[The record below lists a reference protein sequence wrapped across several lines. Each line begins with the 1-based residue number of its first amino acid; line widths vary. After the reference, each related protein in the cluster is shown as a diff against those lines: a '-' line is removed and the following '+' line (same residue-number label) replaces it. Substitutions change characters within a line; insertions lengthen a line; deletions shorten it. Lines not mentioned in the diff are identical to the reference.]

1 MFRTILAILGIVFA
15 VIIIYFVFFY
25 DGQKRVQATPLNI
38 NLEEI
43 KPPEWKAYDEDG
55 LELINIDHDAEP
67 EWLFL
72 YKDGYG
78 TNQIGGVIY
87 DAQNR
92 PRGDFSI
99 PIASQVPTYL
109 VPYKLL
115 PDYPAS
121 KNQGYLGDLQ
131 VDYKTVGNQLVL
143 TPTATPAS
151 TPPPKAASMTGERL
165 LVRGSHYLLN
175 KKDGPAVV
183 NRFSVFWWVG
193 PEYGYSGALAYTPGW
208 FSLSKKKAD
217 DWADWKD
224 APERIN
230 RLWAWEPQVDRSN
243 ICRVVKWQLDPGDNP
258 PITWHFQALYEES
271 FLRFCTNGIPS
282 EPAFPE
288 GQVLAYL
295 LDGRSS
301 RWKKGTENPPKYAD
315 VNVFAI
321 SEPEITD
328 QPFQRPIAPV
338 DVDFEAADGFHSMRW
353 VLEMIPPATV
363 KDPVRWRIFRAEDR

>member
-1 MFRTILAILGIVFA
+1 MFRTILAILGIIFA

-25 DGQKRVQATPLNI
+25 DGQKRIQATPLNI

-43 KPPEWKAYDEDG
+43 KPPEWKAYDNG

-78 TNQIGGVIY
+78 TYQIGGVIY
-87 DAQNR
+87 DAQKR
-92 PRGDFSI
+92 PRDDFSI

-121 KNQGYLGDLQ
+121 KNQGYLGDSAVDRKTAGSQ
-131 VDYKTVGNQLVL
+131 VVL
-143 TPTATPAS
+143 TPLPTSAPDATPQA
-151 TPPPKAASMTGERL
+151 PAKAMAGDRL
-165 LVRGSHYLLN
+165 LVRGKFNNLVDRVSI
-175 KKDGPAVV
+175 
-183 NRFSVFWWVG
+183 FWWVG

-208 FSLSKKKAD
+208 FSLD
-217 DWADWKD
+217 DKNPNDWGQWD
-224 APERIN
+224 NDPAGITT
-230 RLWAWEPQVDRSN
+230 LWAWEPQVDRSN
-243 ICRVVKWQLDPGDNP
+243 ICRVARWQLDPGDNP
-258 PITWHFQALYEES
+258 PKTWHFQALYEES
-271 FLRFCTNGIPS
+271 FLRFCTNGVPS

-301 RWKKGTENPPKYAD
+301 RWKKEAESPPKYAR

-328 QPFQRPIAPV
+328 QPFQRPIASV
-338 DVDFEAADGFHSMRW
+338 DVDFKAADGFHSMRW

-363 KDPVRWRIFRAEDR
+363 RDPVRWRIFRAEDR